1 MLDDKDVQK
10 LLEVFATRADLREA
24 VSDLSTKEDVNNL
37 LGALDAYA
45 QKADSYM
52 QETVMLG
59 QQLNRHERWIEELAA
74 KVGHRLKS

>member
-1 MLDDKDVQK
+1 MLDDRDVQK

-24 VSDLSTKEDVNNL
+24 VSELSTKEDINSL
-37 LGALDAYA
+37 LSAIDAYA
-45 QKADSYM
+45 HKAEANM

-74 KVGHRLKS
+74 KVGHELKS

>member
-24 VSDLSTKEDVNNL
+24 VSELSTKEDVNNL

-52 QETVMLG
+52 QETVMLR

-74 KVGHRLKS
+74 KGGHRLKS